1 LEDGHRIEDRI
12 TVFYSVCGY
21 ILRPRNNEKII
32 ERRLI
37 YLDRKTKEQVVSEL
51 QVKLKE
57 ANLGILTSFSKMN
70 VEKMETLRKTLR
82 KSNAELKVVKNT
94 LLNIAA
100 KDTAFSILAD
110 HFKWPIA
117 VVLSY
122 KDPVEPTKALIDF
135 AKKNPELE
143 IKVGVLD
150 GKLLDKSDITS
161 LAELP
166 SREVLLGKLVS
177 VMAAVPTSLVTVLS
191 GVPRNF
197 VQVLNA
203 YCDKKQAVN

>member
-1 LEDGHRIEDRI
+1 
-12 TVFYSVCGY
+12 
-21 ILRPRNNEKII
+21 
-32 ERRLI
+32 
-37 YLDRKTKEQVVSEL
+37 LDRRTKEQIVSEL
-51 QVKLKE
+51 QEKLKE
-57 ANLGILTSFSKMN
+57 AKLGVLTSFNGMN
-70 VEKMETLRKTLR
+70 VIKMEALRNALR

-94 LLNIAA
+94 LLGLAS
-100 KDTAFSILAD
+100 KETGFSVLAD
-110 HFKWPIA
+110 HFKWPVA

-122 KDPVEPTKALIDF
+122 KDPVEPTKVLIDF

-150 GKLLDKSDITS
+150 GKLLTKGDLTV

-177 VMAAVPTSLVTVLS
+177 VMAAVPTSFVTVLS

-197 VQVLNA
+197 VQVLSA
-203 YCDKKQAVN
+203 YNDKKKTLN

>member
-1 LEDGHRIEDRI
+1 M
-12 TVFYSVCGY
+12 
-21 ILRPRNNEKII
+21 
-32 ERRLI
+32 
-37 YLDRKTKEQVVSEL
+37 LDRRTKEQIVSEL
-51 QVKLKE
+51 QVKLKK
-57 ANLGILTSFSKMN
+57 ANLGVLTSYSKMN
-70 VEKMETLRKTLR
+70 VEKMEALRNVLR

-94 LLNIAA
+94 LLDIAA
-100 KDTAFSILAD
+100 KETAFSILAD

-135 AKKNPELE
+135 ARKNPELE
-143 IKVGVLD
+143 IKIGVLD
-150 GKLLDKSDITS
+150 GKILNKSDLTT

-203 YCDKKQAVN
+203 YCDKKKALN

>member
-1 LEDGHRIEDRI
+1 MDR
-12 TVFYSVCGY
+12 
-21 ILRPRNNEKII
+21 R
-32 ERRLI
+32 
-37 YLDRKTKEQVVSEL
+37 TKEQVVSEL

-70 VEKMETLRKTLR
+70 VEKMEALRKALR

-166 SREVLLGKLVS
+166 SREVLLGRLVS

-203 YCDKKQAVN
+203 YCDKKQATN

>member
-1 LEDGHRIEDRI
+1 MDR
-12 TVFYSVCGY
+12 
-21 ILRPRNNEKII
+21 E
-32 ERRLI
+32 
-37 YLDRKTKEQVVSEL
+37 TKEQIVSEL
-51 QVKLKE
+51 QAKLK
-57 ANLGILTSFSKMN
+57 AAKLGVLTGFNKMN
-70 VEKMETLRKTLR
+70 VTKMEELRNALR

-94 LLNIAA
+94 LLGIAS
-100 KDTAFSILAD
+100 KETDFSVLAD
-110 HFKWPIA
+110 HFKMPNA

-122 KDPVEPTKALIDF
+122 KDPVEPTKVLIEF

-143 IKVGVLD
+143 IKVGVLN
-150 GKLLDKSDITS
+150 GKLLNRAEIGV

-191 GVPRNF
+191 GVPRGL

-203 YCDKKQAVN
+203 YCDQKKNLN

>member
-1 LEDGHRIEDRI
+1 
-12 TVFYSVCGY
+12 
-21 ILRPRNNEKII
+21 
-32 ERRLI
+32 
-37 YLDRKTKEQVVSEL
+37 
-51 QVKLKE
+51 
-57 ANLGILTSFSKMN
+57 LTSFSKMN
-70 VEKMETLRKTLR
+70 VEKMEALRNVLR

-94 LLNIAA
+94 LLEIAA
-100 KDTAFSILAD
+100 KETAFSVLAD

-117 VVLSY
+117 IVLSY

-143 IKVGVLD
+143 VKIGVLD
-150 GKLLDKSDITS
+150 GKILSKSDLTS

-177 VMAAVPTSLVTVLS
+177 VMAAVPTSLVTVLN
-191 GVPRNF
+191 GAQRDF

-203 YCDKKQAVN
+203 YCDKKATLN

>member
-1 LEDGHRIEDRI
+1 
-12 TVFYSVCGY
+12 
-21 ILRPRNNEKII
+21 
-32 ERRLI
+32 
-37 YLDRKTKEQVVSEL
+37 LDRRTKEQIVSEL
-51 QVKLKE
+51 HEKFKE
-57 ANLGILTSFSKMN
+57 ARLGVLTSFSGMN
-70 VEKMETLRKTLR
+70 VEKMEALRNALR

-94 LLNIAA
+94 LLGIAS
-100 KDTAFSILAD
+100 KETGFSVLAD
-110 HFKWPIA
+110 HFQWPIA

-122 KDPVEPTKALIDF
+122 KDPVEPTKVLIDF

-150 GKLLDKSDITS
+150 GKLLTKGDLNV

-166 SREVLLGKLVS
+166 GREVLLGKLVL

-197 VQVLNA
+197 VQVLSA
-203 YCDKKQAVN
+203 YCDKKKTLN

>member
-1 LEDGHRIEDRI
+1 MDR
-12 TVFYSVCGY
+12 
-21 ILRPRNNEKII
+21 R
-32 ERRLI
+32 
-37 YLDRKTKEQVVSEL
+37 TKEQVVSEL
-51 QVKLKE
+51 QLKLKE

-70 VEKMETLRKTLR
+70 VEKMEALRKALR

-166 SREVLLGKLVS
+166 SREVLLGRLVS

-203 YCDKKQAVN
+203 YCDKKQTTN

>member
-1 LEDGHRIEDRI
+1 
-12 TVFYSVCGY
+12 
-21 ILRPRNNEKII
+21 
-32 ERRLI
+32 
-37 YLDRKTKEQVVSEL
+37 LDRRTKEQIVSEL

-57 ANLGILTSFSKMN
+57 ANLGVLTSFSKMN
-70 VEKMETLRKTLR
+70 VEKMEALRNVLR

-94 LLNIAA
+94 LLDIAA
-100 KDTAFSILAD
+100 KETAFSVLAD

-117 VVLSY
+117 VVLGY

-143 IKVGVLD
+143 IKIGVLD
-150 GKLLDKSDITS
+150 GKILNKSDLTD

-177 VMAAVPTSLVTVLS
+177 VMAAVPTSLVTVLN
-191 GVPRNF
+191 GVQRDF

-203 YCDKKQAVN
+203 YCDKKTTLN